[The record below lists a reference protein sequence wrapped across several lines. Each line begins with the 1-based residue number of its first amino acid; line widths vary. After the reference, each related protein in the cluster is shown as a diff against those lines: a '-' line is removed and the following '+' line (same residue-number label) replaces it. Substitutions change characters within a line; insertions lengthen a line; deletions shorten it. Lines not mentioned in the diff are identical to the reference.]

1 MKTKKSKGKG
11 QKAKARTPKPKAR
24 TAQAKVRSPRSRV
37 QSPKPAAVR
46 ELPFDKIQS
55 TVAKLCIDANCLLG
69 DDIVRSF
76 KEGLRIEESP
86 VGKDV
91 LNQLLANQEI
101 ARKEMMPICQDTGW
115 AVVWLEVGSNLRVK
129 GGELYD
135 AVQAGVAKGYKE
147 GFLRKSI
154 VEDPLRRKNTGTN
167 TPAIIY
173 TDIVPGEKLKIVVQ
187 PKGGGSENMS
197 EVKMLS
203 ASDGAEGIK
212 KFVVDRVAR
221 SRANPCPPVL
231 VGVGIG
237 GTFEKC
243 AMLAKKALLREVGS
257 HHPDPY
263 YAVMEEDM
271 LGRINKLG
279 IGPQGLGGR
288 VTALAVFIE
297 AFPCH
302 IAAMPCAV
310 NINCHAARHKTA
322 VL

>member
-1 MKTKKSKGKG
+1 M
-11 QKAKARTPKPKAR
+11 
-24 TAQAKVRSPRSRV
+24 
-37 QSPKPAAVR
+37 R
-46 ELPFDKIQS
+46 EIQS
-55 TVAKLCIDANCLLG
+55 EAIKDAVAKLCIDANCLLG
-69 DDIVRSF
+69 DDVVQAF
-76 KEGLRIEESP
+76 KDGLKVEESP
-86 VGKDV
+86 AGKDI
-91 LNQLLANQEI
+91 LNQLLDNEQI

-115 AVVWLEVGSNLRVK
+115 AVVWLRVGSGVRVQ

-135 AVQAGVAKGYKE
+135 AIQQGVAKGYTD
-147 GFLRKSI
+147 GYLRKSI
-154 VEDPLRRKNTGTN
+154 VKDPLRRVNTKDN

-173 TDIVPGEKLKIVVQ
+173 TDIVPGDGLEIVVQ

-203 ASDGAEGIK
+203 AADGAEGIK

-221 SRANPCPPVL
+221 SKANPCPPVI

-243 AMLAKKALLREVGS
+243 AMLAKHSLLREIGS
-257 HHPDPY
+257 VHPDPF
-263 YAVMEEDM
+263 YADMEKE
-271 LGRINKLG
+271 LLERINKLG

-302 IAAMPCAV
+302 IATMPCAV
-310 NINCHAARHKTA
+310 NINCHAARHKSVT
-322 VL
+322 L

>member
-1 MKTKKSKGKG
+1 MRDI
-11 QKAKARTPKPKAR
+11 Q
-24 TAQAKVRSPRSRV
+24 
-37 QSPKPAAVR
+37 
-46 ELPFDKIQS
+46 FDTIRD

-69 DDIVRSF
+69 DDVVRAL
-76 KEGLRIEESP
+76 KDGLVTEESP
-86 VGKDV
+86 TGKDI
-91 LNQLLANQEI
+91 LNQLLENEQI
-101 ARKEMMPICQDTGW
+101 ARREMMPICQDTGW
-115 AVVWLEVGSNLRVK
+115 AVVWLKVGSGVRVQ

-135 AVQAGVAKGYKE
+135 AIQQGVAKGYTD

-154 VEDPLRRKNTGTN
+154 VEDPLRRKNTGNN

-173 TDIVPGEKLKIVVQ
+173 TDIVPEDLLEITVQ

-203 ASDGAEGIK
+203 AADGTEGIK

-221 SRANPCPPVL
+221 SKANPCPPVI

-243 AMLAKKALLREVGS
+243 AMLAKHSLLRKVGS
-257 HHPDPY
+257 IHPDPF
-263 YAVMEEDM
+263 YAAMEKE
-271 LGRINKLG
+271 LLERVNKLG

-302 IAAMPCAV
+302 IATMPCAV
-310 NINCHAARHKTA
+310 NINCHAARHQSA
-322 VL
+322 IL

>member
-1 MKTKKSKGKG
+1 MKEI
-11 QKAKARTPKPKAR
+11 Q
-24 TAQAKVRSPRSRV
+24 
-37 QSPKPAAVR
+37 
-46 ELPFDKIQS
+46 FDTIRDV
-55 TVAKLCIDANCLLG
+55 VAKLCIDANCLLG
-69 DDIVRSF
+69 DDVVRAL
-76 KEGLRIEESP
+76 KDGLVTEESP
-86 VGKDV
+86 AGKDI
-91 LNQLLANQEI
+91 LNQLLENEQI

-115 AVVWLEVGSNLRVK
+115 AVVWVEIGSGVRVQ

-135 AVQAGVAKGYKE
+135 AIQQGVAKGYKD

-154 VEDPLRRKNTGTN
+154 VEDPLRRKNTGNN

-173 TDIVPGEKLKIVVQ
+173 TDIVPGDRLKIVIQ

-203 ASDGAEGIK
+203 ASDGAEGIR
-212 KFVVDRVAR
+212 KFVVDRVGR
-221 SRANPCPPVL
+221 SQANPCPPVI

-243 AMLAKKALLREVGS
+243 AMLAKHSLLREIGS
-257 HHPDPY
+257 IHPDPF
-263 YAVMEEDM
+263 YAAMEKE
-271 LGRINKLG
+271 LLERVNKLG

-302 IAAMPCAV
+302 IATMPCAV
-310 NINCHAARHKTA
+310 NINCHAARHQSVT
-322 VL
+322 L

>member
-1 MKTKKSKGKG
+1 MKEI
-11 QKAKARTPKPKAR
+11 Q
-24 TAQAKVRSPRSRV
+24 
-37 QSPKPAAVR
+37 
-46 ELPFDKIQS
+46 FDTIKDA
-55 TVAKLCIDANCLLG
+55 VAKLCIDANCLLG
-69 DDIVRSF
+69 DDVVQAF
-76 KEGLRIEESP
+76 KDGLAVEESP
-86 VGKDV
+86 TGKDI
-91 LNQLLANQEI
+91 LNQLLDNEQI
-101 ARKEMMPICQDTGW
+101 ARNEMMPICQDTGW
-115 AVVWLEVGSNLRVK
+115 AVVWVEMGSDVRVK

-135 AVQAGVAKGYKE
+135 AIQQGVAKGYKD

-173 TDIVPGEKLKIVVQ
+173 TDIVPGDGLKIIVQ

-203 ASDGAEGIK
+203 AADGAEGIK

-221 SRANPCPPVL
+221 SKANPCPPVI

-243 AMLAKKALLREVGS
+243 AMLAKHSLLREVGS
-257 HHPDPY
+257 VHPDPF
-263 YAVMEEDM
+263 YAAMEKE
-271 LGRINKLG
+271 LLERVNKLG

-302 IAAMPCAV
+302 IATMPCAV
-310 NINCHAARHKTA
+310 NINCHAARHQT
-322 VL
+322 VSL

>member
-1 MKTKKSKGKG
+1 MKEISFDTI
-11 QKAKARTPKPKAR
+11 RDR
-24 TAQAKVRSPRSRV
+24 VAQ
-37 QSPKPAAVR
+37 
-46 ELPFDKIQS
+46 
-55 TVAKLCIDANCLLG
+55 LCIDANCLLG
-69 DDIVRSF
+69 DDVVQSF
-76 KEGLRIEESP
+76 KDGLKVEESP
-86 VGKDV
+86 AGKDI
-91 LNQLLANQEI
+91 LNQLLENEQI

-115 AVVWLEVGSNLRVK
+115 AVVWLELGSGVRVQ

-135 AVQAGVAKGYKE
+135 AIQQGVAKGYKD
-147 GFLRKSI
+147 GYLRKSI

-173 TDIVPGEKLKIVVQ
+173 TDIVPGDGLKIVVQ

-221 SRANPCPPVL
+221 SKANPCPPVI

-243 AMLAKKALLREVGS
+243 AMLAKHSLLREIGS
-257 HHPDPY
+257 THKDPF
-263 YAVMEEDM
+263 YADMEKE
-271 LGRINKLG
+271 LLERVNKLG

-302 IAAMPCAV
+302 IATMPCAV
-310 NINCHAARHKTA
+310 NINCHAARHKTV

>member
-1 MKTKKSKGKG
+1 M
-11 QKAKARTPKPKAR
+11 
-24 TAQAKVRSPRSRV
+24 
-37 QSPKPAAVR
+37 R
-46 ELPFDKIQS
+46 EIQFETIRD

-69 DDIVRSF
+69 DDVVQAF
-76 KEGLRIEESP
+76 KAGLAAEESP
-86 VGKDV
+86 AGKDI
-91 LNQLLANQEI
+91 LNQLLANEQI

-115 AVVWLEVGSNLRVK
+115 AVVWVELGSGVRVQ

-135 AVQAGVAKGYKE
+135 AIQQGVAKGYKD
-147 GFLRKSI
+147 GYLRKSI

-173 TDIVPGEKLKIVVQ
+173 TDIVPGDGLKIVVQ

-221 SRANPCPPVL
+221 SKANPCPPVI

-243 AMLAKKALLREVGS
+243 AMLAKHSLLREIGS
-257 HHPDPY
+257 VHPDPF
-263 YAVMEEDM
+263 YADMEKE
-271 LGRINKLG
+271 LLEHINKLG

-302 IAAMPCAV
+302 IATMPCAV
-310 NINCHAARHKTA
+310 NINCHAARHKSVT
-322 VL
+322 L

>member
-1 MKTKKSKGKG
+1 MRDI
-11 QKAKARTPKPKAR
+11 Q
-24 TAQAKVRSPRSRV
+24 
-37 QSPKPAAVR
+37 
-46 ELPFDKIQS
+46 FDTIRD
-55 TVAKLCIDANCLLG
+55 TVAELCVDANCLLG
-69 DDIVRSF
+69 DDVVRAL
-76 KEGLRIEESP
+76 KDGLATEESP
-86 VGKDV
+86 AGKDI
-91 LNQLLANQEI
+91 LNQLLENEQI
-101 ARKEMMPICQDTGW
+101 ARNEMMPICQDTGW
-115 AVVWLEVGSNLRVK
+115 AVVWLKMGSGVRVQ

-135 AVQAGVAKGYKE
+135 AIQQGVAKGYKD
-147 GFLRKSI
+147 GYLRKSI
-154 VEDPLRRKNTGTN
+154 VEDPLRRKNTGNN

-173 TDIVPGEKLKIVVQ
+173 TDIVPEDLLEITVQ

-221 SRANPCPPVL
+221 SKANPCPPVI

-243 AMLAKKALLREVGS
+243 AMLAKHSLLREIGS
-257 HHPDPY
+257 VHPDPF
-263 YAVMEEDM
+263 YAEMEKE
-271 LGRINKLG
+271 LLERVNKLG

-302 IAAMPCAV
+302 IATMPCAV
-310 NINCHAARHKTA
+310 NINCHAARHQSVT
-322 VL
+322 L

>member
-1 MKTKKSKGKG
+1 MKEIQFDTI
-11 QKAKARTPKPKAR
+11 RDR
-24 TAQAKVRSPRSRV
+24 VAQA
-37 QSPKPAAVR
+37 
-46 ELPFDKIQS
+46 
-55 TVAKLCIDANCLLG
+55 CIDANCLLG
-69 DDIVRSF
+69 DDVVQAF
-76 KEGLRIEESP
+76 KDGLKIEESP
-86 VGKDV
+86 AGKDI
-91 LNQLLANQEI
+91 LNQLLDNEQI

-115 AVVWLEVGSNLRVK
+115 AVVWVKMGSDARVK

-135 AVQAGVAKGYKE
+135 AVQQGVAKGYKD
-147 GFLRKSI
+147 GYLRKSI
-154 VEDPLRRKNTGTN
+154 VKDPLRRENTKDN

-173 TDIVPGEKLKIVVQ
+173 ADIVPGDGLEITVQ

-221 SRANPCPPVL
+221 SKANPCPPVI

-243 AMLAKKALLREVGS
+243 AMLAKHSLLREIGS
-257 HHPDPY
+257 VHPDPF
-263 YAVMEEDM
+263 YAEMEKE
-271 LGRINKLG
+271 LLERVNKLG

-302 IAAMPCAV
+302 IATMPCAV
-310 NINCHAARHKTA
+310 NINCHAARHQSVT
-322 VL
+322 L

>member
-1 MKTKKSKGKG
+1 MKEI
-11 QKAKARTPKPKAR
+11 Q
-24 TAQAKVRSPRSRV
+24 
-37 QSPKPAAVR
+37 
-46 ELPFDKIQS
+46 FDRIRD

-69 DDIVRSF
+69 DDVVQAF
-76 KEGLRIEESP
+76 KDGLAAEESP
-86 VGKDV
+86 AGKDI
-91 LNQLLANQEI
+91 LKQLLDNEQI

-115 AVVWLEVGSNLRVK
+115 AVVWVEMGSGVRVQ

-135 AVQAGVAKGYKE
+135 AIQQGVAKGYRD

-154 VEDPLRRKNTGTN
+154 LEDPLRRKNTGTN

-173 TDIVPGEKLKIVVQ
+173 TDIVPGDGLEITVQ

-221 SRANPCPPVL
+221 SKANPCPPVV

-243 AMLAKKALLREVGS
+243 AMLAKHSLLREIGTV
-257 HHPDPY
+257 HPDPF
-263 YAVMEEDM
+263 YAAMEKELLD
-271 LGRINKLG
+271 RVNKLG

-302 IAAMPCAV
+302 IATMPCAV
-310 NINCHAARHKTA
+310 NINCHAARHQSVT
-322 VL
+322 L

>member
-1 MKTKKSKGKG
+1 M
-11 QKAKARTPKPKAR
+11 
-24 TAQAKVRSPRSRV
+24 
-37 QSPKPAAVR
+37 R
-46 ELPFDKIQS
+46 EIQFETIRD

-69 DDIVRSF
+69 DDVVQAF
-76 KEGLRIEESP
+76 KDGLAVEESP
-86 VGKDV
+86 AGKDI
-91 LNQLLANQEI
+91 LNQLLANEQI

-115 AVVWLEVGSNLRVK
+115 AVVWVELGSGVRVQ

-135 AVQAGVAKGYKE
+135 AIQQGVAKGYKD
-147 GFLRKSI
+147 GYLRKSI

-173 TDIVPGEKLKIVVQ
+173 TDIVPGDGLKIVVQ

-221 SRANPCPPVL
+221 SKANPCPPVI

-243 AMLAKKALLREVGS
+243 AMLAKHSLLREIGS
-257 HHPDPY
+257 VHPDPF
-263 YAVMEEDM
+263 YADMEKE
-271 LGRINKLG
+271 LLEHINRLG

-302 IAAMPCAV
+302 IATMPCAV
-310 NINCHAARHKTA
+310 TINCHAARHKSVT
-322 VL
+322 L

>member
-1 MKTKKSKGKG
+1 MKEI
-11 QKAKARTPKPKAR
+11 Q
-24 TAQAKVRSPRSRV
+24 
-37 QSPKPAAVR
+37 
-46 ELPFDKIQS
+46 FDRIRD
-55 TVAKLCIDANCLLG
+55 TVAKLCVDANCLLG
-69 DDIVRSF
+69 DDVVQAF
-76 KEGLRIEESP
+76 KDGLAAEESP
-86 VGKDV
+86 AGKDI
-91 LNQLLANQEI
+91 LKQLLDNEQI

-115 AVVWLEVGSNLRVK
+115 AVVWVEMGSGVRVQ

-135 AVQAGVAKGYKE
+135 AIQQGVAKGYKD

-154 VEDPLRRKNTGTN
+154 LEDPLRRKNTGTN

-173 TDIVPGEKLKIVVQ
+173 TDIVPGDGLGITVQ

-221 SRANPCPPVL
+221 SKANPCPPVV

-243 AMLAKKALLREVGS
+243 AMLAKHSLLREIGTV
-257 HHPDPY
+257 HPDPF
-263 YAVMEEDM
+263 YAAMENELLD
-271 LGRINKLG
+271 RVNKLG

-288 VTALAVFIE
+288 ATALAVFIE

-302 IAAMPCAV
+302 IATMPCAV
-310 NINCHAARHKTA
+310 NINCHAARHQSVT
-322 VL
+322 L

>member
-1 MKTKKSKGKG
+1 M
-11 QKAKARTPKPKAR
+11 RE
-24 TAQAKVRSPRSRV
+24 V
-37 QSPKPAAVR
+37 QFGTIKDA
-46 ELPFDKIQS
+46 
-55 TVAKLCIDANCLLG
+55 VAKLCIDANCLLG
-69 DDIVRSF
+69 GDVVQAF
-76 KEGLRIEESP
+76 KDGLGVEESP
-86 VGKDV
+86 TGKDI
-91 LNQLLANQEI
+91 LTQLLDNEKI
-101 ARKEMMPICQDTGW
+101 ARNEMMPMCQDTGW
-115 AVVWLEVGSNLRVK
+115 AVVWVEMGSGAHVS

-135 AVQAGVAKGYKE
+135 AIQQGVAKGYND

-173 TDIVPGEKLKIVVQ
+173 TDIVPGDGLKLIVQ

-203 ASDGAEGIK
+203 AADGAEGIK

-221 SRANPCPPVL
+221 SKANPCPPVI

-237 GTFEKC
+237 GTFDKC
-243 AMLAKKALLREVGS
+243 AMLAKHSLLREVGS
-257 HHPDPY
+257 IHPDPF
-263 YAVMEEDM
+263 YAAMEKE
-271 LGRINKLG
+271 LLERVNRLG

-302 IAAMPCAV
+302 IATMPCAV
-310 NINCHAARHKTA
+310 NINCHAARHQSIA
-322 VL
+322 L